1 MNILK
6 NRTVLGIL
14 CILISLG
21 ICFGITPLFNNA
33 VSEKTTIVRVK
44 SNIATG
50 DEITADMLETVE
62 IGGYN
67 LPQNVVK
74 NTDTIIG
81 TFALADFYKG
91 DYILNSKISDTMQAE
106 NAYLYNLDGTK
117 QAISVSI
124 QNFANGLSGKLESG
138 DIVSVISANYKGLGQ
153 TIIPQELNYVEVISV
168 TADSGSDANT
178 DEDHYSEDEEKELPS
193 TVTLLVTEEQ
203 SKILAELESDG
214 EIHIALVYRG
224 DVEQSQKFILQQ
236 DEILKDIYAEEVTD
250 ENTTGSETTDIVDQA
265 NDIINKTE
273 SIDEILNSEVE

>member
-1 MNILK
+1 MNIFK

-44 SNIATG
+44 TDIVTG
-50 DEITADMLETVE
+50 DEITAEMLETVE
-62 IGGYN
+62 VGGYN

-74 NTDTIIG
+74 NADTVIG

-91 DYILNSKISDTMQAE
+91 DYILNSKISETMQAE

-138 DIVSVISANYKGLGQ
+138 DIVSVISANYKDLGQ
-153 TIIPQELNYVEVISV
+153 TIIPPELKYVEVISV

-178 DEDHYSEDEEKELPS
+178 GEEYYSEDEEKELPS

-203 SKILAELESDG
+203 SKILADLESDG

-224 DVEQSQKFILQQ
+224 DVENSIEFIAQQ

>member
-1 MNILK
+1 MNIFK

-44 SNIATG
+44 TDIVTG
-50 DEITADMLETVE
+50 DEITAEMLETVE
-62 IGGYN
+62 VGGYN

-74 NTDTIIG
+74 NADTVIG

-91 DYILNSKISDTMQAE
+91 DYILNSKISETMQAE

-138 DIVSVISANYKGLGQ
+138 DIVSVISANYKDLGQ
-153 TIIPQELNYVEVISV
+153 TIIPPELKYVEVISV

-178 DEDHYSEDEEKELPS
+178 GEEYYSEDEEKELPS

-203 SKILAELESDG
+203 SKILADLESDG

-224 DVEQSQKFILQQ
+224 DVENSIEFIAQQ
-236 DEILKDIYAEEVTD
+236 DEILKDIYAEEVPTE
-250 ENTTGSETTDIVDQA
+250 ENQGETTDIVDQA
-265 NDIINKTE
+265 NDIINNTE

>member
-153 TIIPQELNYVEVISV
+153 TIIPQELKYVEVISV

-265 NDIINKTE
+265 NDLINKTE